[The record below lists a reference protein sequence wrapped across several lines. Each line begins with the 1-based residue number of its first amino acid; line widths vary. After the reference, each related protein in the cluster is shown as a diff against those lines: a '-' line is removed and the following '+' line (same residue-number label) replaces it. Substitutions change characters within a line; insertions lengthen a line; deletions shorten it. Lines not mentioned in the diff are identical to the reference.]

1 MAFNEAAVNTSLF
14 WWNFNCESA
23 NLISNF
29 IRNDLWLNL
38 WVFQLE
44 KAIKE
49 NLAHLDNDFNLSK
62 RDSHELFA
70 LCKIFLKRN
79 HINELPNV
87 ENHILSDFVGF
98 LDSSLSFAKN
108 NWINIISLLNFL
120 KILMIRPYTNSIEE
134 KMCLKLFS
142 EIWWHL
148 SSKSVTEKEFN
159 LFVDKVND
167 SVLSKEF
174 LDIFYFFN
182 SLLLTK
188 SSIESSLVTLDRK
201 IQIEK
206 KMKSGIN
213 Y

>member
-1 MAFNEAAVNTSLF
+1 MAFNEAAFNTSLF
-14 WWNFNCESA
+14 QWNFKCESA

-29 IRNDLWLNL
+29 IRNDLWFNL

-44 KAIKE
+44 KIIKE
-49 NLAHLDNDFNLSK
+49 NLSYLDKKYNLEK
-62 RDSHELFA
+62 RDSQELFV

-79 HINELPNV
+79 HIKELPNF
-87 ENHILSDFVGF
+87 ENNILSDFVLY
-98 LDSSLSFAKN
+98 LDSSLSFAEN
-108 NWINIISLLNFL
+108 NWINTISLLNL
-120 KILMIRPYTNSIEE
+120 HKILMIRPYTNSIEE

-148 SSKSVTEKEFN
+148 SAKSVTEKEFN
-159 LFVDKVND
+159 IFVEKVNN

-188 SSIESSLVTLDRK
+188 ASIESNLDTLDRK
-201 IQIEK
+201 MQIEK
-206 KMKSGIN
+206 QMK
-213 Y
+213 